1 MLSMSVIAINL
12 TQVLSAW
19 AGVEGQLGWL
29 QSTYDGTRFPHIWE
43 DDDREQLG
51 LEKKD
56 LREKKI
62 TARS

>member
-1 MLSMSVIAINL
+1 MSVIAINL

-43 DDDREQLG
+43 DDDRE
-51 LEKKD
+51 
-56 LREKKI
+56 
-62 TARS
+62 